1 MGRFW
6 NYPRRGLGPVQR
18 WLPSWRIVVGCVLGF
33 VALGAGVFFAAW
45 TSTAIP
51 KNLDDVDHQAT
62 TVYYANG
69 KEIGTFSSVKREIVA
84 YEDLP
89 KHVGDAVVASE
100 NESFWED
107 AGVDF
112 FGMARAAFTNLT
124 TGSRQ
129 GGSTLTQQYVE
140 RYYLGQTSD
149 IAGKAR
155 EAIIAMKIAQNQP
168 KELVLDRYLNTI
180 YFGRG
185 AYGVQAAAQ
194 AYFDKDA
201 KDLTYSESAM
211 LSGIIPAPVRYDPSE
226 NPDIAKAR
234 WERSLNRMAEQG
246 YITQA
251 EADSAQFPEFV
262 EKDTSSNSLGGQKGY
277 IMNAVKK
284 ELLATGEFT
293 EEDLESRGLQ
303 IHTTIKPK
311 LQRTAAKIV
320 KDLPEDANKNIR
332 ASLVSIDPETG
343 AIVTLYGGADYLK
356 QSLNTATQDR
366 VQAGSTFKPFT
377 LIGAL
382 EDGVQLTDRFDG
394 NTPKTFE
401 GVGENE
407 EGYTVNNFGEE
418 SYGEVDLVEATT
430 HSINTAYV
438 ELNVENGP
446 KRTVD
451 VAHRLGIRE
460 DEDDPIAPYASNVLG
475 THSVYPIDMAE
486 AYATIAGGGYH
497 VEPYIVDRVEHMD
510 GTQRYAR
517 ETTAEKRF
525 EPDVINAATYAMTQV
540 VEKGSGRA
548 ALELTGPDGQR
559 RPVAGKTGTANNN
572 ETAWF
577 TGFTPQLA
585 TVVNLRQYKTV
596 DVEQGIMKD
605 KAPIEA
611 FGPYSEI
618 TGSTWP
624 AAAWTEFMQV
634 ALEGKEIA
642 EFPEYTPPTP
652 SFEPSPTPSETA
664 EWVELP
670 DNLVGMNINEATRL
684 LESLGLSV
692 ATQATDDEARKGTVV
707 NVYDTGGSVQT
718 GSTVTLWVSTGK
730 VEEQQKV
737 AVPNVVGQSAGS
749 AESQLNRVG
758 LSTAVVEE
766 PSNQVQRGQV
776 IRTEPGA
783 GSEVESGSTVTMV
796 VSSGPQQTQ
805 EPTQEPTSE
814 PSQSPSPTDQPGN
827 GNGNGNG

>member
-1 MGRFW
+1 M
-6 NYPRRGLGPVQR
+6 
-18 WLPSWRIVVGCVLGF
+18 PSWRIVVGCVLGF

-107 AGVDF
+107 PGVDF
-112 FGMARAAFTNLT
+112 LGMARAAFTNLT

-149 IAGKAR
+149 IAGKAS

-185 AYGVQAAAQ
+185 AYGVQAAAK
-194 AYFDKDA
+194 AYFDKPA
-201 KDLTYSESAM
+201 TELTYSESAM

-226 NPDIAKAR
+226 NPDIAEAR

-277 IMNAVKK
+277 IMQAVKK

-311 LQRTAAKIV
+311 LQNTAAKIV
-320 KDLPEDANKNIR
+320 EDIPEDANELLR
-332 ASLVSIDPETG
+332 ASIVSIDPETG
-343 AIVTLYGGADYLK
+343 AIVTMYGGADYLEQQK
-356 QSLNTATQDR
+356 NTATGDV

-382 EDGVQLTDRFDG
+382 EEGVQLTDRFDG
-394 NTPKTFE
+394 NTPGQYETDD
-401 GVGENE
+401 GDPWP
-407 EGYTVNNFGEE
+407 NNFGNK
-418 SYGEVDLVEATT
+418 SYGEVDLVEATAN
-430 HSINTAYV
+430 SINTAYV
-438 ELNVENGP
+438 ELNTEVGP
-446 KRTVD
+446 AKTRD

-460 DEDDPIAPYASNVLG
+460 DENNPIKAVQANVLG
-475 THSVYPIDMAE
+475 PTAVYPIDMAE

-497 VEPYIVDRVEHMD
+497 VEPHIVDRVEHMD
-510 GTQRYAR
+510 GTQRYAP
-517 ETTAEKRF
+517 EVNAQQRF
-525 EPDVINAATYAMTQV
+525 ERDVINAATYAMTKV
-540 VEKGSGRA
+540 VEEGSGRA

-559 RPVAGKTGTANNN
+559 RPVAGKTGTANDNQ
-572 ETAWF
+572 TAWF

-585 TVVNLRQYKTV
+585 TVVNLRQYKSMDPETGSLQ
-596 DVEQGIMKD
+596 DT
-605 KAPIEA
+605 APIDA

-758 LSTAVVEE
+758 LGAAIVEE
-766 PSNQVQRGQV
+766 PSNDVQRGQV

-783 GSEVESGSTVTMV
+783 GSEVDSGTTVTVV